1 MSVTTR
7 QLANAKT
14 LNLKECLKME
24 FRICQAMMAKNDFY
38 EGVRANLVE
47 KDRNPIWKPNDILN
61 VDEKLIQE
69 HFRDLGDKE
78 LFLNE

>member
-1 MSVTTR
+1 
-7 QLANAKT
+7 
-14 LNLKECLKME
+14 
-24 FRICQAMMAKNDFY
+24 MAKNDFY

-47 KDRNPIWKPNDILN
+47 KDRKPIWKPNDILN